1 MKEINKFFYKITF
14 LIFFVFSAQAESKV
28 LSIGNSEA
36 KVTIKVFSSLTCP
49 HCANFHSNIYEMLK
63 KDYIDRG
70 LVKFE
75 HHAFPL
81 DLAALNAEIIV
92 RCQDNNNKKFEL
104 LTEIYKKQTTWAVG
118 SDIKK
123 INELIKKI
131 GVNFNLSNEK
141 MDTCLEN
148 DTVQDEILEQRI
160 EAQKEYKIESTP
172 TIIINEKKYSGKIN
186 YKEFKKNIDKKLS
199 MNFKQLEITG
209 FKSFSE
215 KTTFFIEKGLTGIVG
230 PNGCG
235 KSNIVESLRWCMG
248 ENSAKSMRGSGM
260 EDVIFSGTSNRPSKN
275 ISEVS
280 LLLDNQNKEGPA
292 QYEEFDEISIKRKIE
307 KDKGS
312 KYYIN
317 DKEVRAR
324 DVQTFFA
331 DLSTGAH
338 SPSLISQGRI
348 GQLVTAKP
356 IERKSILEEAAGI
369 SGIHAR
375 RQEAETRLN
384 AAENNLKRAD
394 ELKKQQQKQLDNL
407 KKQAEEATRYKEIS
421 GEIKQIEAGLY
432 FLKISEIEKDKKQI
446 LEKLSELD
454 DEISAISIDF
464 NHNNTLLEEE
474 NKKLSPLRDKK
485 MESAAKLQ
493 KLNLD
498 MENLVEEESRV
509 KSLQDKL
516 EKSIKTI
523 ESDLERERSISL
535 DADLNEKRLS
545 EEKDALL
552 KTENELL
559 TVETNSTKELKESK
573 NLLDGLQSQLDS
585 MLDQIEKDI
594 DEDKKLLKETFRELK
609 QLVKKITSSQEE
621 YAEKYGKD
629 RSIQSDSIK
638 RKERIKNIDVELKNW
653 RNLKSNSEK
662 MNSELSN
669 RKNKLFLELNDN
681 QKNPER
687 IATSKGQNLQN
698 LENTKKRNEEIEN
711 ELIAA
716 EKKYNL
722 INQNLK
728 EIQIKLSDLKENKAR
743 NEATVEGIEN
753 RKKDLLHSVK
763 NELNINDEASL
774 LPQSDLNNISPNDLP
789 TLEEQSQKVEK
800 AKKKRESLGSVNLR
814 ADEETK
820 KYETEIKKME
830 DDRADLFSAI
840 VKLKSSI
847 DELNQKGRERLLEAF
862 TKVNRKFN
870 EVYTKLFNGG
880 TAKIELVDSD
890 DPLEAGLE
898 MYVSP
903 PGKRLQSI
911 SLLSG
916 GEQALTAMSLVF
928 AVFLVNPSPICV
940 LDEVDAPLDD
950 ANVTRFCSLLD
961 ELTKI
966 TKTKFIII
974 THHALTMS
982 RMHRLYG
989 VTMAEQGVSQLVSV
1003 DLQKAEELVA

>member
-1 MKEINKFFYKITF
+1 MKF
-14 LIFFVFSAQAESKV
+14 
-28 LSIGNSEA
+28 
-36 KVTIKVFSSLTCP
+36 
-49 HCANFHSNIYEMLK
+49 
-63 KDYIDRG
+63 
-70 LVKFE
+70 
-75 HHAFPL
+75 
-81 DLAALNAEIIV
+81 
-92 RCQDNNNKKFEL
+92 
-104 LTEIYKKQTTWAVG
+104 
-118 SDIKK
+118 
-123 INELIKKI
+123 
-131 GVNFNLSNEK
+131 
-141 MDTCLEN
+141 
-148 DTVQDEILEQRI
+148 
-160 EAQKEYKIESTP
+160 KE
-172 TIIINEKKYSGKIN
+172 
-186 YKEFKKNIDKKLS
+186 
-199 MNFKQLEITG
+199 LEITG
-209 FKSFSE
+209 FKSFFE
-215 KTTFFIEKGLTGIVG
+215 KTNFLIENGLTGIVG

-275 ISEVS
+275 IAEVT
-280 LLLDNQNKEGPA
+280 LLLDNKTKDFSS
-292 QYEEFDEISIKRKIE
+292 QYNEFDELKIKRKIE
-307 KDKGS
+307 KNKGS

-317 DKEVRAR
+317 NKEVRAR

-338 SPSLISQGRI
+338 SPSLISQGTI

-356 IERKSILEEAAGI
+356 IERRSILEEAAGI

-421 GEIKQIEAGLY
+421 KEIKKVEAGLY
-432 FLKISEIEKDKKQI
+432 YLKIQEIEKDKKQI
-446 LEKLSELD
+446 IEKLSELD
-454 DEISAISIDF
+454 DDMSAINIDF
-464 NHNNTLLEEE
+464 NHNNTLLDEE
-474 NKKLSPLRDKK
+474 NKKLAPLRDRR

-498 MENLVEEESRV
+498 MTSLDEEETRV
-509 KSLQDKL
+509 KSLQIKL

-535 DADLNEKRLS
+535 DAGLNEKRIS
-545 EEKDALL
+545 KEKEELL
-552 KTENELL
+552 KTENELIE
-559 TVETNSTKELKESK
+559 VESVSSKELNTSK
-573 NLLDGLQSQLDS
+573 VNLDSLQTQLDA
-585 MLDQIEKDI
+585 LLNRIENYIDQ
-594 DEDKKLLKETFRELK
+594 DKKLSKEIFQELRK
-609 QLVKKITSSQEE
+609 LVKKITLSQEE
-621 YAEKYGKD
+621 YAEKYGKNK
-629 RSIQSDSIK
+629 SIQSDSIK
-638 RKERIKNIDVELKNW
+638 RRERIKNIDIELENW
-653 RNLKSNSEK
+653 KNLKSNSEK
-662 MNSELSN
+662 MIYELN
-669 RKNKLFLELNDN
+669 KRKDKIELELDENK
-681 QKNPER
+681 KNPER

-698 LENTKKRNEEIEN
+698 LENTKKRNEEIEAS
-711 ELIAA
+711 LIEA
-716 EKKYNL
+716 EKKHNL

-728 EIQIKLSDLKENKAR
+728 EIQSKLSNLKENKAR
-743 NEATVEGIEN
+743 NEATIEGMDN
-753 RKKDLLHSVK
+753 RKKDLLYSIK
-763 NELNINDEASL
+763 NELGIENETSILA
-774 LPQSDLNNISPNDLP
+774 QSDLSILSPEDLP
-789 TLEEQSQKVEK
+789 SIEDQTLKVEK
-800 AKKKRESLGSVNLR
+800 IKKQRESLGSVNLR

-830 DDRADLFSAI
+830 DDRADLYSAI
-840 VKLKSSI
+840 VKLKASI

-870 EVYTKLFNGG
+870 EVYTKLFSGG

-898 MYVSP
+898 MFVSP

-911 SLLSG
+911 TLLSG
-916 GEQALTAMSLVF
+916 GEQALTALSLVF

-950 ANVTRFCSLLD
+950 ANVTRFCGLLD

-989 VTMAEQGVSQLVSV
+989 VTMAEQGISQLVAV

>member
-1 MKEINKFFYKITF
+1 MKFKN
-14 LIFFVFSAQAESKV
+14 L
-28 LSIGNSEA
+28 
-36 KVTIKVFSSLTCP
+36 
-49 HCANFHSNIYEMLK
+49 EM
-63 KDYIDRG
+63 
-70 LVKFE
+70 
-75 HHAFPL
+75 
-81 DLAALNAEIIV
+81 
-92 RCQDNNNKKFEL
+92 
-104 LTEIYKKQTTWAVG
+104 
-118 SDIKK
+118 
-123 INELIKKI
+123 
-131 GVNFNLSNEK
+131 
-141 MDTCLEN
+141 
-148 DTVQDEILEQRI
+148 
-160 EAQKEYKIESTP
+160 
-172 TIIINEKKYSGKIN
+172 
-186 YKEFKKNIDKKLS
+186 
-199 MNFKQLEITG
+199 TG

-215 KTTFFIEKGLTGIVG
+215 KTTVLIEKGLTGIVG

-235 KSNIVESLRWCMG
+235 KSNIVEALRWCMG
-248 ENSAKSMRGSGM
+248 ENSAKSIRGSGM

-280 LLLDNQNKEGPA
+280 LLLDNNEKTGPVQYKEF
-292 QYEEFDEISIKRKIE
+292 EEISVKRKIE

-312 KYYIN
+312 KYFIN

-394 ELKKQQQKQLDNL
+394 ELKRQQQKQLDNL

-421 GEIKQIEAGLY
+421 NQIKKIEAGLY
-432 FLKISEIEKDKKQI
+432 FLKINEIEKEKKQI
-446 LEKLSELD
+446 QEKLSELD
-454 DEISAISIDF
+454 DEISAVNIDY

-485 MESAAKLQ
+485 MESAATLQ

-498 MENLVEEESRV
+498 MTNLVEEEARV
-509 KSLQDKL
+509 KSLQEKL
-516 EKSIKTI
+516 EKSIKTVD
-523 ESDLERERSISL
+523 SDLEREKSISL
-535 DADLNEKRLS
+535 DADLNEKRVLK
-545 EEKDALL
+545 EKNDLL
-552 KTENELL
+552 NTENKLL
-559 TVETNSTKELKESK
+559 EVENKSSKELQISK
-573 NLLDGLQSQLDS
+573 SELDNLQNQLNNI
-585 MLDQIEKDI
+585 LDQIESDI
-594 DEDKKLLKETFRELK
+594 DNNKKLSKESFRELK
-609 QLVKKITSSQEE
+609 EVVKKITSSQEK
-621 YAEKYGKD
+621 YAEKYGKNK
-629 RSIQSDSIK
+629 SIESDSIK
-638 RKERIKNIDVELKNW
+638 RKERIKNIDVELENW
-653 RNLKSNSEK
+653 RNLKTNSEK
-662 MNSELSN
+662 MISELN
-669 RKNKLFLELNDN
+669 DRKNKIKFEISEN

-698 LENTKKRNEEIEN
+698 LENIKRRNEEIAS
-711 ELIAA
+711 ELSQA
-716 EKKYNL
+716 EKKYSAINENL
-722 INQNLK
+722 REIQSKLIELK
-728 EIQIKLSDLKENKAR
+728 ESKAR
-743 NEATVEGIEN
+743 KEATVEGIEN
-753 RKKDLLHSVK
+753 RKKDLLYSVK
-763 NELNINDEASL
+763 NELNIDSETSL
-774 LPQSDLNNISPNDLP
+774 LPQSDLNELELENFPSI
-789 TLEEQSQKVEK
+789 EEQTEK
-800 AKKKRESLGSVNLR
+800 IEQTKKQRESLGSVNLR

-840 VKLKSSI
+840 VKLKTSI
-847 DELNQKGRERLLEAF
+847 DELNQKGRERLLEAY

-898 MYVSP
+898 MFVSP

-911 SLLSG
+911 TLLSG
-916 GEQALTAMSLVF
+916 GEQALTALSLVF

-950 ANVTRFCSLLD
+950 ANVTRFCGLLD
-961 ELTKI
+961 DLTKI
-966 TKTKFIII
+966 TNTKFIII

-982 RMHRLYG
+982 RMDRLYG

-1003 DLQKAEELVA
+1003 DLQRAEELVA

>member
-1 MKEINKFFYKITF
+1 
-14 LIFFVFSAQAESKV
+14 
-28 LSIGNSEA
+28 
-36 KVTIKVFSSLTCP
+36 
-49 HCANFHSNIYEMLK
+49 
-63 KDYIDRG
+63 
-70 LVKFE
+70 
-75 HHAFPL
+75 
-81 DLAALNAEIIV
+81 
-92 RCQDNNNKKFEL
+92 
-104 LTEIYKKQTTWAVG
+104 
-118 SDIKK
+118 
-123 INELIKKI
+123 
-131 GVNFNLSNEK
+131 
-141 MDTCLEN
+141 
-148 DTVQDEILEQRI
+148 
-160 EAQKEYKIESTP
+160 
-172 TIIINEKKYSGKIN
+172 
-186 YKEFKKNIDKKLS
+186 

-215 KTTFFIEKGLTGIVG
+215 KTKFLIENGLTGIVG

-260 EDVIFSGTSNRPSKN
+260 EDVIFSGTSNRTSKN
-275 ISEVS
+275 ISEVT
-280 LLLDNQNKEGPA
+280 LLLDNKDKDGPA
-292 QYEEFDEISIKRKIE
+292 QYKDFDEILVRRKIE
-307 KDKGS
+307 KEKGS

-348 GQLVTAKP
+348 GQLVTSKP

-407 KKQAEEATRYKEIS
+407 KKQAEEATLYKEIS
-421 GEIKQIEAGLY
+421 SEIKKIEAGLY
-432 FLKISEIEKDKKQI
+432 YLKISEIEKDKKN
-446 LEKLSELD
+446 LAEKLSELD
-454 DEISAISIDF
+454 DEISAVNIDF

-474 NKKLSPLRDKK
+474 NKKLAPLRDKK

-498 MENLVEEESRV
+498 MANLIEEELRV
-509 KSLQDKL
+509 KSLQEKL
-516 EKSIKTI
+516 KKSVKTI
-523 ESDLERERSISL
+523 DSDLERERSISL
-535 DADLNEKRLS
+535 DADLNEKRILK
-545 EEKDALL
+545 EKESLL
-552 KTENELL
+552 KTENDLL
-559 TVETNSTKELKESK
+559 SVEANSSKELKISK
-573 NLLDGLQSQLDS
+573 TQLDDLQSHLDI

-594 DEDKKLLKETFRELK
+594 DADKKLSKETFRELK
-609 QLVKKITSSQEE
+609 KLVKQITSSQED

-629 RSIQSDSIK
+629 KSIQSDSIK
-638 RKERIKNIDVELKNW
+638 RKERIKNIDVELENW
-653 RNLKSNSEK
+653 RNLKTNSEK

-669 RKNKLFLELNDN
+669 RKNKLLLELSDN

-728 EIQIKLSDLKENKAR
+728 EIQSKLSDLKENKAR
-743 NEATVEGIEN
+743 NEATIEGVEN

-763 NELNINDEASL
+763 NELNIIDESSL
-774 LPQSDLNNISPNDLP
+774 LPQSDLNDVSPNNLP
-789 TLEEQSQKVEK
+789 SLEAQSQKVEK
-800 AKKKRESLGSVNLR
+800 IKKKRESLGSVNLR
-814 ADEETK
+814 ADEETR

-830 DDRADLFSAI
+830 VDRADLYSAI
-840 VKLKSSI
+840 VKLKASI

-862 TKVNRKFN
+862 VKVNRKFN

-989 VTMAEQGVSQLVSV
+989 VTMAEQGISQLVSV

>member
-1 MKEINKFFYKITF
+1 MK
-14 LIFFVFSAQAESKV
+14 
-28 LSIGNSEA
+28 
-36 KVTIKVFSSLTCP
+36 
-49 HCANFHSNIYEMLK
+49 
-63 KDYIDRG
+63 
-70 LVKFE
+70 
-75 HHAFPL
+75 
-81 DLAALNAEIIV
+81 
-92 RCQDNNNKKFEL
+92 
-104 LTEIYKKQTTWAVG
+104 
-118 SDIKK
+118 
-123 INELIKKI
+123 
-131 GVNFNLSNEK
+131 
-141 MDTCLEN
+141 
-148 DTVQDEILEQRI
+148 
-160 EAQKEYKIESTP
+160 
-172 TIIINEKKYSGKIN
+172 
-186 YKEFKKNIDKKLS
+186 
-199 MNFKQLEITG
+199 FKQLDITG

-215 KTTFFIEKGLTGIVG
+215 KTTFLIESGLTGIVG

-235 KSNIVESLRWCMG
+235 KSNIVEALRWCMG

-260 EDVIFSGTSNRPSKN
+260 EDVIFSGTSNRSSKN
-275 ISEVS
+275 ISEVV
-280 LLLDNQNKEGPA
+280 LWLDNQEKQSPS
-292 QYEEFDEISIKRKIE
+292 QFKEFDEVVVKRKIE

-317 DKEVRAR
+317 DKEVRAK
-324 DVQTFFA
+324 DVQTLFA

-348 GQLVTAKP
+348 GQLVTSKP

-369 SGIHAR
+369 SGIHTR

-421 GEIKQIEAGLY
+421 SEIKKVEAGLY
-432 FLKISEIEKDKKQI
+432 FLKIREIEKDKNKI
-446 LEKLSELD
+446 SEKLSELE
-454 DEISAISIDF
+454 DEISAINIDF
-464 NHNNTLLEEE
+464 NHNNSLLEEE
-474 NKKLSPLRDKK
+474 IKKLAPLRDKK
-485 MESAAKLQ
+485 MESAARLQ

-498 MENLVEEESRV
+498 MTGLVEEEARV
-509 KSLQDKL
+509 RSLQEKL

-523 ESDLERERSISL
+523 ISDLEREKSISL
-535 DADLNEKRLS
+535 DANLNEKRIS
-545 EEKDALL
+545 KEKEELL
-552 KTENELL
+552 KTENELVN
-559 TVETNSTKELKESK
+559 VETNSSKELKISK
-573 NLLDGLQSQLDS
+573 SKLDELQTQLDKI
-585 MLDQIEKDI
+585 LNKIEKDI
-594 DEDKKLLKETFRELK
+594 DDEKKLSKKDFSELRHI
-609 QLVKKITSSQEE
+609 VKKITSSQEE

-629 RSIQSDSIK
+629 KSIQSDSIK
-638 RKERIKNIDVELKNW
+638 RKERIKNIDVELENW
-653 RNLKSNSEK
+653 ANLRTNSEK
-662 MNSELSN
+662 MISELSD
-669 RKNKLFLELNDN
+669 RKNKLQSELMEN

-711 ELIAA
+711 ELVEA
-716 EKKYNL
+716 ERKYDS
-722 INQNLK
+722 INQNIK
-728 EIQIKLSDLKENKAR
+728 EVQTKLSDLKENKAR
-743 NEATVEGIEN
+743 NEATIEGIEN
-753 RKKDLLHSVK
+753 RKKDLLHLVES
-763 NELNINDEASL
+763 ELNIQNENEI
-774 LPQSDLNNISPNDLP
+774 LPQSDLNEISLDNLP
-789 TLEEQSQKVEK
+789 SIDEQLKKSEK
-800 AKKKRESLGSVNLR
+800 IKKQRESLGSVNLR

-830 DDRADLFSAI
+830 DDREDLYSAI
-840 VKLKSSI
+840 VKLKTSI
-847 DELNQKGRERLLEAF
+847 DELNQKGRERLLDAF

-880 TAKIELVDSD
+880 SAKIELVDSD

-911 SLLSG
+911 TLLSG
-916 GEQALTAMSLVF
+916 GEQSLTALSLIF

-961 ELTKI
+961 ELTRI

-1003 DLQKAEELVA
+1003 NLQKAEELVA

>member
-1 MKEINKFFYKITF
+1 MK
-14 LIFFVFSAQAESKV
+14 
-28 LSIGNSEA
+28 
-36 KVTIKVFSSLTCP
+36 
-49 HCANFHSNIYEMLK
+49 
-63 KDYIDRG
+63 
-70 LVKFE
+70 
-75 HHAFPL
+75 
-81 DLAALNAEIIV
+81 
-92 RCQDNNNKKFEL
+92 
-104 LTEIYKKQTTWAVG
+104 
-118 SDIKK
+118 
-123 INELIKKI
+123 
-131 GVNFNLSNEK
+131 
-141 MDTCLEN
+141 
-148 DTVQDEILEQRI
+148 
-160 EAQKEYKIESTP
+160 
-172 TIIINEKKYSGKIN
+172 
-186 YKEFKKNIDKKLS
+186 
-199 MNFKQLEITG
+199 FKQLNITG
-209 FKSFSE
+209 FKSFSD
-215 KTTFFIEKGLTGIVG
+215 KTSFLFEDGLTGIVG

-260 EDVIFSGTSNRPSKN
+260 EDVIFSGTSNRASKN

-280 LLLDNQNKEGPA
+280 LLLDNQDKDGPGQYKEF
-292 QYEEFDEISIKRKIE
+292 EEVSVRRKIE

-324 DVQTFFA
+324 DVQTLFA

-348 GQLVTAKP
+348 GQLVTSKP

-421 GEIKQIEAGLY
+421 REVKRVEAGLY
-432 FLKISEIEKDKKQI
+432 YLKIRDIEKDKELI
-446 LEKLSELD
+446 VEKLSELE
-454 DEISAISIDF
+454 DEISAVNIDL

-474 NKKLSPLRDKK
+474 IKKLSPLRDKK
-485 MESAAKLQ
+485 MESAASLQ

-498 MENLVEEESRV
+498 MTSLVEEESRV
-509 KSLQDKL
+509 KTLQEKL

-523 ESDLERERSISL
+523 ESDLEREKSISL
-535 DADLNEKRLS
+535 DADLNQKRISKEK
-545 EEKDALL
+545 EELL
-552 KTENELL
+552 KTENELAN
-559 TVETNSTKELKESK
+559 VENNSSKELKESK
-573 NLLDGLQSQLDS
+573 SKLEDLQIQLDKI
-585 MLDQIEKDI
+585 LDKIEKDI
-594 DEDKKLLKETFRELK
+594 DDEKKLTKKIFSELK
-609 QLVKKITSSQEE
+609 QLVKKITSSQED

-629 RSIQSDSIK
+629 KSIQGDSIK
-638 RKERIKNIDVELKNW
+638 RKERIKNIDVELENW
-653 RNLKSNSEK
+653 INLKSNSEK
-662 MNSELSN
+662 MISELTN
-669 RKNKLFLELNDN
+669 RKNKIYLELAEN

-698 LENTKKRNEEIEN
+698 LENTKKRNQEIEN
-711 ELIAA
+711 ELIEV
-716 EKKYNL
+716 EKKYNS
-722 INQNLK
+722 INENIKQ
-728 EIQIKLSDLKENKAR
+728 IQTKHSELKENKAR
-743 NEATVEGIEN
+743 NEATIEGIEN
-753 RKKDLLHSVK
+753 RKKDLLYSVK
-763 NELNINDEASL
+763 SELNIQNENEI
-774 LPQSDLNNISPNDLP
+774 LPQSDLNEISSDNLP
-789 TLEEQSQKVEK
+789 SLDDQQLKSERI
-800 AKKKRESLGSVNLR
+800 KKQRESLGSVNLR

-830 DDRADLFSAI
+830 DDRADLYSAI
-840 VKLKSSI
+840 VKLKTSI

-880 TAKIELVDSD
+880 TAKIELVDSE

-911 SLLSG
+911 TLLSG
-916 GEQALTAMSLVF
+916 GEQALTALSLVF

-950 ANVTRFCSLLD
+950 ANVTRFCGLLD

>member
-1 MKEINKFFYKITF
+1 MK
-14 LIFFVFSAQAESKV
+14 
-28 LSIGNSEA
+28 
-36 KVTIKVFSSLTCP
+36 
-49 HCANFHSNIYEMLK
+49 
-63 KDYIDRG
+63 
-70 LVKFE
+70 
-75 HHAFPL
+75 
-81 DLAALNAEIIV
+81 
-92 RCQDNNNKKFEL
+92 
-104 LTEIYKKQTTWAVG
+104 
-118 SDIKK
+118 
-123 INELIKKI
+123 
-131 GVNFNLSNEK
+131 
-141 MDTCLEN
+141 
-148 DTVQDEILEQRI
+148 
-160 EAQKEYKIESTP
+160 
-172 TIIINEKKYSGKIN
+172 
-186 YKEFKKNIDKKLS
+186 FKKLD
-199 MNFKQLEITG
+199 ITG

-215 KTTFFIEKGLTGIVG
+215 KTTFLIEEGLSGIVG

-235 KSNIVESLRWCMG
+235 KSNIVEALRWCMG

-292 QYEEFDEISIKRKIE
+292 QYKDFEEVSIKRKIE

-324 DVQTFFA
+324 DVQTLFA

-421 GEIKQIEAGLY
+421 KEIKRAEAGLY
-432 FLKISEIEKDKKQI
+432 YLKIREIEKDKKKI
-446 LEKLSELD
+446 LEKLSELE
-454 DEISAISIDF
+454 DEISAVNIDL
-464 NHNNTLLEEE
+464 NHNNSLLDEE
-474 NKKLSPLRDKK
+474 NKKLAPLRDKK
-485 MESAAKLQ
+485 IESAASLQ

-498 MENLVEEESRV
+498 MANLVEEEARV
-509 KSLQDKL
+509 KSLQEKL

-523 ESDLERERSISL
+523 ESDLEREKSISL
-535 DADLNEKRLS
+535 DANLNEKRIS
-545 EEKDALL
+545 KEKEELL
-552 KTENELL
+552 KTENELMQ
-559 TVETNSTKELKESK
+559 VESNSSEELKKSK
-573 NLLDGLQSQLDS
+573 FQLDDLQNKLDK
-585 MLDQIEKDI
+585 MLDEIEKDI
-594 DEDKKLLKETFRELK
+594 DEDKKISKTIFRKLK
-609 QLVKKITSSQEE
+609 QLVKSITTSQEE
-621 YAEKYGKD
+621 YAEKFGKD

-638 RKERIKNIDVELKNW
+638 RKERIKNIDVELENW
-653 RNLKSNSEK
+653 INLRTNSEK
-662 MNSELSN
+662 MKSELGE
-669 RKNKLFLELNDN
+669 RKSKLLTELNEN

-698 LENTKKRNEEIEN
+698 LENTKKRNQEIEN
-711 ELIAA
+711 ELVES
-716 EKKYNL
+716 EKKYNA
-722 INQNLK
+722 INQNIK
-728 EIQIKLSDLKENKAR
+728 EIQSKLSDLKENKAR

-753 RKKDLLHSVK
+753 RKKDLLYSVK
-763 NELNINDEASL
+763 SELNIENEGSIL
-774 LPQSDLNNISPNDLP
+774 SQSDLNDILPEDLP
-789 TLEEQSQKVEK
+789 KLSDQSLKVEK
-800 AKKKRESLGSVNLR
+800 IKKQRESLGSVNLR
-814 ADEETK
+814 AEEETK
-820 KYETEIKKME
+820 KYADEIKKME
-830 DDRADLFSAI
+830 DDRADLYSAI

-880 TAKIELVDSD
+880 TAKIELVDSE

-898 MYVSP
+898 MFVSP

-911 SLLSG
+911 TLLSG
-916 GEQALTAMSLVF
+916 GEQALTALSLVF

-950 ANVTRFCSLLD
+950 ANVTRFCGLLD

-982 RMHRLYG
+982 KMHRLYG